1 MIEIIPNWHPIFV
14 HFTLGLLLTSTA
26 LFIFGALVRARPV
39 GAQATMVAR
48 WNLWIGSAF
57 AVVTVAAGFIAYNS
71 VAHDAEAHTAMTV
84 HMRWALGT
92 LILFVI
98 AAILAW
104 RTRTRTAGTG
114 PLLALFLLAG
124 AGALLITGWLGAEN
138 VYRHGLGVMRLP
150 QVEGPGHS
158 HSHDDGGHT
167 HAHKETQKMDH
178 DH

>member
-14 HFTLGLLLTSTA
+14 HFTLGLLLTSVA
-26 LFIFGALVRARPV
+26 LFIFGTLVRERPV

-71 VAHDAEAHTAMTV
+71 MPHDAEAHAAMTI

-98 AAILAW
+98 AAVLAW
-104 RTRTRTAGTG
+104 RTRTRPAGTG
-114 PLLALFLLAG
+114 PLLALFLLVG

-150 QVEGPGHS
+150 QVEGTGHS
-158 HSHDDGGHT
+158 HSHSEGGHT
-167 HAHKETQKMDH
+167 PAYTEIQTMDH